1 MNSTNRIKIIDILRG
16 WALLVVV
23 ICNYSVFAYDE
34 NYQIIGKGF
43 VSKILQTLE
52 KFLFSAKGW
61 SLLFVLFGFGFGV
74 FMDKFQGNSY
84 LGFIKRM
91 FILFV
96 FAFVNSIIYD
106 GDILRDYAF
115 LGLLILFFYKL
126 SAKKIL
132 IIASM
137 ILFFIPFLDAYIN
150 ALDMSYVETQIA
162 IIAPLRYSHSIVDLF
177 KFNFWSSYY
186 FEVVNLGYS
195 VTAHCVMFV
204 CMLLGLWAQKTNF
217 FEKASFYPKRIKKII
232 LISFVS
238 ALVLSLILFF
248 SFQNKAT
255 YLAYFSPNYWIV
267 LLTMIFTTACI
278 CLLFLKQR
286 CRTIF
291 GCFSIVGRMTLTN
304 YMVQNLISFFIFQG
318 FGLRLF
324 YTLPYYCYFLIA
336 VGVYIL
342 QIFFSFWWLKS
353 NNYGPLEILWRR
365 WSCTISKP

>member
-1 MNSTNRIKIIDILRG
+1 MNLTTRTKIIDILRG

-23 ICNYSVFAYDE
+23 ICNYSVFAYNED
-34 NYQIIGKGF
+34 YQIVDKGI
-43 VSKILQTLE
+43 VSDILQTLE
-52 KFLFSAKGW
+52 RFLFSAKGW

-84 LGFIKRM
+84 LGFVKRM
-91 FILFV
+91 LVLFL

-126 SAKKIL
+126 PAKQIL
-132 IIASM
+132 IIALT

-150 ALDMSYVETQIA
+150 SLDMSHVETQLA
-162 IIAPLRYSHSIVDLF
+162 LVAPLRYSYYFVDLF
-177 KFNFWSSYY
+177 RFNFWTSYY

-217 FEKASFYPKRIKKII
+217 FETVFSNLKKVKTIA
-232 LISFVS
+232 LLSFVS

-248 SFQNKAT
+248 SLQHKAT

-286 CRTIF
+286 CKAIF
-291 GCFSIVGRMTLTN
+291 VHFSVVGRMTLTN
-304 YMVQNLISFFIFQG
+304 YMVQNLISFFVFQG

-324 YTLPYYCYFLIA
+324 YNLPYYSYFIIA
-336 VGVYIL
+336 ICVYIL
-342 QIFFSFWWLKS
+342 QIFFCTWWLKN
-353 NNYGPLEILWRR
+353 NNYGPLEILWRKL
-365 WSCTISKP
+365 SCTIGN